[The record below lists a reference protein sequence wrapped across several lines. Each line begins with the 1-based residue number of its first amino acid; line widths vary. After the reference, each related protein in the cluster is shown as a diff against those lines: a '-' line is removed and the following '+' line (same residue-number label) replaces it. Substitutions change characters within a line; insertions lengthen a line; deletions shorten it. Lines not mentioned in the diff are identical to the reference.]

1 MGEPPCSQVLLTVC
15 RKRSRSSP
23 HQRGN
28 TPSGSEDP
36 SWLPCPPS
44 NRCGSPSR
52 NTTNLAQPSSTENA
66 SKSLAT
72 QGLKAYSSR
81 CTQNL
86 TEQTLVK
93 PTKPPGIIVNYSV
106 LVFVNTISKALRLS
120 YTYIR
125 LGILL

>member
-15 RKRSRSSP
+15 RKKSLPSP

-28 TPSGSEDP
+28 TLSGSEDP

-52 NTTNLAQPSSTENA
+52 NTTNLAQPSSTGNA
-66 SKSLAT
+66 SKSLTT

-93 PTKPPGIIVNYSV
+93 PTKPSGIIVNYFV